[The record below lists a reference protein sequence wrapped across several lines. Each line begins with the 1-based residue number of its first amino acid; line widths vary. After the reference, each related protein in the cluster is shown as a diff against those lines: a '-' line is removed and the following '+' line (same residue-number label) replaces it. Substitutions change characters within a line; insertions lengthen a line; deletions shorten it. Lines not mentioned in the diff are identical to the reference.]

1 MLVQFLVLLN
11 GEKFVAVTWSNRIE
25 KLSEVSDVS
34 SFMRLEISGY
44 ENDALIRKPVA
55 SLALLPETDVEIDTL
70 LVDEHVEAYHVAFKC
85 D

>member
-1 MLVQFLVLLN
+1 MAIKFVIILN
-11 GEKFVAVTWSNRIE
+11 GKEHIAVTWGNRIE

-44 ENDALIRKPVA
+44 ENDALVRKPVA

-70 LVDEHVEAYHVAFKC
+70 LVDEYIEASHVAFKC